1 MEINKLYTFLILFST
16 LNFSISSPAQED
28 KVIGGGIPS
37 TNELS
42 KKYPDKTFYSI
53 SSNERY
59 TYKYKSSE
67 NTVSAYMYAEE
78 TVLCLKELDNVYI
91 KKVWYDDESY
101 AYDAHNYNYKGRR
114 YPCKIWREKYKT
126 AGIFYDDYMVMYI
139 PLDFDSIGDK
149 RTYEYT
155 KEFYDVKYFTS
166 AYFHSAYN
174 TRRKS
179 IEFEIPKW
187 LELDLIEVNFENFD
201 IQKSETTDKK
211 GNKTITYTL
220 NDIQAIKNEK
230 LVSSYA
236 LSLPHILVLHK
247 SQSADGKPQVLFN
260 STHDLYNWYSP
271 LVKEIGNKSDTLQD
285 LVQSLVKT
293 STSDEEKIEN
303 IFYWIQ
309 DNIRYLAYE
318 EGIMGFKP
326 ASVQKVYHERYGDC
340 KGMANLT
347 CEMLKLAGFDARLT
361 WIGTR
366 SKPYSYD
373 IPSLIVDNHM
383 ITTLYYNG
391 ETYFLD
397 ATENGIAL
405 GDYAHRIQGQDV
417 LIENSE
423 SYIIDT
429 VPEFDCTHNTREEI
443 LNLELVDDKL
453 IGTGTSKYKG
463 EEKNILF
470 NLVANTPALDIED
483 GLMET
488 ISNSDKNISVSNIT
502 TSDLKNR
509 NIPITLEYN
518 IALSNQATFLSKEI
532 YLNTD
537 FEKTFA
543 HYDVDSTRINDL
555 DFHYKVDINK
565 LTTIKIPTSYSV
577 DYLPEPINF
586 ETDEYKFLLKFEY
599 EKDKSSILYTKR
611 ICIKK
616 GSVKAKNIA
625 TWNESI
631 ASLNQ
636 FYNNQIIIKMNK

>member
-1 MEINKLYTFLILFST
+1 MEINKLCTFLILFSI
-16 LNFSISSPAQED
+16 LSFSVGSLAQKD
-28 KVIGGGIPS
+28 KAVEGDIPS
-37 TNELS
+37 AHVLS
-42 KKYPDKTFYSI
+42 EKYPDKTFYSI

-59 TYKYKSSE
+59 AYKYKSSE
-67 NTVSAYMYAEE
+67 NTVSAFMYAQE
-78 TVLCLKELDNVYI
+78 TVMCLKELDNLYV
-91 KKVWYDDESY
+91 KKVLYDDESY
-101 AYDAHNYNYKGRR
+101 AYNAHNYNYKGKR
-114 YPCKIWREKYKT
+114 YPCKTSHEKYKT

-155 KEFYDVKYFTS
+155 KEYYDVKYFTS

-174 TRRKS
+174 TGRKS
-179 IEFEIPKW
+179 IEFEVPKW
-187 LELDLIEVNFENFD
+187 LELELIEVNFENFE
-201 IQKSETTDKK
+201 ILKTETTDKK
-211 GNKTITYTL
+211 GNTTITYTL
-220 NDIQAIKNEK
+220 DDIQAIKNEK
-230 LVSSYA
+230 LVSNYA
-236 LSLPHILVLHK
+236 VSLPHILVVHK
-247 SQSADGKPQVLFN
+247 KQSAGGESHLLFN
-260 STHDLYNWYSP
+260 NTDDLYKWYNG
-271 LVKEIGNKSDTLQD
+271 LENEIGNKPDTLQD

-293 STSDEEKIEN
+293 STSEKEKIEN
-303 IFYWIQ
+303 IFYWVQ

-326 ASVQKVYHERYGDC
+326 SPVQKVYHERYGDC

-366 SKPYSYD
+366 SKPYNYD

-383 ITTLYYNG
+383 ITTLYHNG

-397 ATENGIAL
+397 ATEKGIAL

-417 LIENSE
+417 LIQNGET
-423 SYIIDT
+423 YTIDT

-453 IGTGTSKYKG
+453 TGTGTSKYKG
-463 EEKNILF
+463 EAKNLLF

-483 GLMET
+483 GLMEQ

-509 NIPITLEYN
+509 NIPIAIAYN
-518 IALSNQATFLSKEI
+518 ISLSNQTTSLSDEI

-555 DFHYKVDINK
+555 DFHYKVDVNK
-565 LTTIKIPTSYSV
+565 STTIKIPTSYSIA
-577 DYLPEPINF
+577 YLPDPIHF
-586 ETDEYKFLLKFEY
+586 ETDEYQFILKFEY
-599 EKDKSSILYTKR
+599 DKDNSNIRYTKR
-611 ICIKK
+611 LCIKK
-616 GSVKAKNIA
+616 GLIKAKNIA
-625 TWNESI
+625 IWNESI
-631 ASLNQ
+631 ALLNQ
-636 FYNNQIIIKMNK
+636 FYNNQIILKKNK